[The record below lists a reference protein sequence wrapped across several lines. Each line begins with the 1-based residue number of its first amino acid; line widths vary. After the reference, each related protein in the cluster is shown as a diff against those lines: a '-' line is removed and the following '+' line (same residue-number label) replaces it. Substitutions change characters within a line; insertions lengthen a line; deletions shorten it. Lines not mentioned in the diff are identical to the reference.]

1 MGKENKMSALNMFSP
16 LSRSDTRPAQEN
28 RLLPRVNTRKKLSVF
43 QTCALHD
50 QIWRN
55 FSNPWPFGQLCLLET
70 SLLTWW
76 KVALS
81 LPTLDMS
88 DHVTAITELDKVT
101 TSHLAGQNIPKR
113 WECVIKC
120 LVINGFVQVLNED
133 IPNPWLPQGGVPL
146 RPHDANGFSFDHIKI
161 HGI

>member
-1 MGKENKMSALNMFSP
+1 MEGKQNVSSLNMFSP
-16 LSRSDTRPAQEN
+16 LSRSHTRPAHKN
-28 RLLPRVNTRKKLSVF
+28 KLLPSVNARKILSVL
-43 QTCALHD
+43 QTCRLHD
-50 QIWRN
+50 QIWHN
-55 FSNPWPFGQLCLLET
+55 FSNPWAFGQLCLLET
-70 SLLTWW
+70 PLLTCW
-76 KVALS
+76 KVSLS
-81 LPTLDMS
+81 LPTLDVS